1 MQPPLERWDHNT
13 REALARTL
21 GSREEKGRSHSKP
34 SRTRRKKK
42 KKKSARDR
50 EQVRQVSRQFSG
62 GSLAKEQQQ
71 SQTHH
76 RESEEKSRY

>member
-34 SRTRRKKK
+34 SRTRRKK

>member
-21 GSREEKGRSHSKP
+21 GSQEEKGRSHSKP